1 MLTSNLYS
9 LSSIRKGQVILVNY
23 IAIAVLLVMSA
34 LFSSMETAFS
44 SVNKIRLK
52 HEAAGG
58 NKKAERALNI
68 AENFDKAL
76 TSILVGNNIV
86 NILSSSLGTVIFTK
100 IFGTAGVAISTAV
113 MTVLVLIFGEI
124 IPKSFAKQNAEK
136 CALAFA
142 GILGGIMFILTPI
155 SAIFSQLQK
164 ALAKISK
171 PDDSPNFTED
181 ELKYIIE
188 EIEDQGVLEEQES
201 DLVRSALEFDDI
213 TVEQI
218 LVPRVKVVAVER
230 NEDIETITEIFIR
243 DRYTRLPV
251 YEETVDNIV
260 GLINEK
266 DFFALVTRPEGIPAG
281 AGIEGIIQKALY
293 VSEMKLISEVLY
305 EMQRSKIHMAIVKDQ
320 YGGTSGIVTMEDI
333 IEELVGEIYDEND
346 EVIDSVVE
354 VAENTYDIQADTSI
368 SDMLEKLGLPNDL
381 IETDSNSVGG
391 WVMEL
396 FGRIPENGDTITT
409 GIFTVTVLEADEQS
423 VSKVG
428 IKLDVPEE
436 KEDE

>member
-1 MLTSNLYS
+1 M
-9 LSSIRKGQVILVNY
+9 KY
-23 IAIAVLLVMSA
+23 IAIALLLVMSA

-52 HEAAGG
+52 HDAANGS
-58 NKKAERALNI
+58 KKAARALKI
-68 AENFDKAL
+68 AESFDKAL
-76 TSILVGNNIV
+76 TTILVGNNIV
-86 NILSSSLGTVIFTK
+86 NILSSSLGTIIFTELL
-100 IFGTAGVAISTAV
+100 GPAGVAVSTAI

-136 CALAFA
+136 CALAFS
-142 GILGGIMFILTPI
+142 GILGGIMWLLTPI
-155 SAIFSQLQK
+155 SSVFLFLQRAVSK
-164 ALAKISK
+164 LSK
-171 PDDSPNFTED
+171 PDNSPNFTED
-181 ELKYIIE
+181 ELKYIID

-201 DLVRSALEFDDI
+201 NLVRSALEFDET

-218 LVPRVKVVAVER
+218 LLPRVKVVAVER
-230 NEDIETITEIFIR
+230 GEDIEKIKEIFIR

-251 YEETVDNIV
+251 YDKSVDNII

-266 DFFALVTRPEGIPAG
+266 DFWAMIMDGSKSPS
-281 AGIEGIIQKALY
+281 IEGIIQKALY

-305 EMQRSKIHMAIVKDQ
+305 DMQRTKIHMAIVKDQ

-346 EVIDSVVE
+346 EVIDSVVK
-354 VAENTYDIQADTSI
+354 VAENIYDVQADMNI
-368 SDMLEKLGLPNDL
+368 SDLLERLELPENL
-381 IETDSNSVGG
+381 IETDSNTVGG

-396 FGRIPENGDTITT
+396 FGRIPETDASITS
-409 GIFTVTVLEADEQS
+409 GIFTVTVLESDEQS

-428 IKLDVPEE
+428 IKIDMPEE
-436 KEDE
+436 KHEE

>member
-1 MLTSNLYS
+1 MSYM
-9 LSSIRKGQVILVNY
+9 GY

-52 HEAAGG
+52 HEAANGS
-58 NKKAERALNI
+58 KKAEKALDI

-86 NILSSSLGTVIFTK
+86 NILSSSLGTLIFTDA
-100 IFGTAGVAISTAV
+100 FGSAGVAISTAV
-113 MTVLVLIFGEI
+113 MTVLVLTFGEI

-142 GILGGIMFILTPI
+142 GILNAIMIVLTPI
-155 SAIFSQLQK
+155 SAIFAHLQK

-230 NEDIETITEIFIR
+230 NEDIEAITEVFIKE
-243 DRYTRLPV
+243 RYTRLPV

-266 DFFALVTRPEGIPAG
+266 DFFALVTRSEGTPS
-281 AGIEGIIQKALY
+281 IESIIQKALY

-346 EVIDSVVE
+346 EVVNSVVE
-354 VAENTYDIQADTSI
+354 VGEHIYEVQADISI
-368 SDMLEKLGLPNDL
+368 NDMLEKMGLPDDL
-381 IETDSNSVGG
+381 IETDSNSAGG
-391 WVMEL
+391 WAMEL
-396 FGRIPENGDTITT
+396 FGRIPETGDTITT

-423 VSKVG
+423 VSRIG

-436 KEDE
+436 KDEE